1 MGTSQS
7 SSGSP
12 SGVPMVPPWVPDL
25 PLPSPA
31 LGSAGAGEGGPP
43 DGTPEQGTPST
54 PAPETEARQPIPIAP
69 ARRFLGAN
77 RNIGDYS
84 RTGDGTTMRRG
95 LGQYVKKGY
104 GGSATATRRMGG
116 TAQTAQAL
124 YTALSGGQANPY
136 AAPGSPLDPALAAG
150 RSADEVM
157 DAVVEAVR
165 PVDGTQDAEAS
176 RTSIKDALAD
186 VLNQFPNADLL
197 NLDQEQRD
205 MAIERFVAADVFR
218 RIDLDIGRTIREK
231 APNAAIGLGRLKEV
245 REYVRET
252 VSASFRRLREAGQG
266 LAALRV
272 TQIVQSAIRETF
284 QVFEGYAE

>member
-12 SGVPMVPPWVPDL
+12 SGVPMVPPWVPDI
-25 PLPSPA
+25 PLPPAPAEGTPPDVAPEPGDAMSPA
-31 LGSAGAGEGGPP
+31 P
-43 DGTPEQGTPST
+43 T
-54 PAPETEARQPIPIAP
+54 PAESRQPIPIAP

-77 RNIGDYS
+77 RNLGDYARS
-84 RTGDGTTMRRG
+84 GDGASMRRG

-124 YTALSGGQANPY
+124 YSALSGGQGAP
-136 AAPGSPLDPALAAG
+136 AAAAGSPLDPALTAG

-176 RTSIKDALAD
+176 RTSIKDALSE
-186 VLNQFPNADLL
+186 VLNQFPDADLL
-197 NLDQEQRD
+197 NLQPEQREL
-205 MAIERFVAADVFR
+205 AVERFVAGDVFR

-231 APNAAIGLGRLKEV
+231 AQNAAMGLGRLKEV

-252 VSASFRRLREAGQG
+252 VSASFRQLRESGQR
-266 LAALRV
+266 LAAGRI

-284 QVFEGYAE
+284 QVFEGYVE

>member
-12 SGVPMVPPWVPDL
+12 SGVPMVPPWVPDI
-25 PLPSPA
+25 PLPA
-31 LGSAGAGEGGPP
+31 TAAEGAPP
-43 DGTPEQGTPST
+43 GAAPEQGDPAEAAPRAEPS
-54 PAPETEARQPIPIAP
+54 QPIPVAP

-77 RNIGDYS
+77 RNLGDYARS
-84 RTGDGTTMRRG
+84 GDGASMRRG
-95 LGQYVKKGY
+95 VGQYVKKGY

-124 YTALSGGQANPY
+124 YSALSGGPDNPY
-136 AAPGSPLDPALAAG
+136 AAPGSPLDPALTIG

-176 RTSIKDALAD
+176 RTSIKDALSD
-186 VLNQFPNADLL
+186 VLKQFPDADLRDL
-197 NLDQEQRD
+197 QQEQRD
-205 MAIERFVAADVFR
+205 LAIERFVAGDVFR
-218 RIDLDIGRTIREK
+218 RIDLDLGKTIREK
-231 APNAAIGLGRLKEV
+231 SPNAATGLGRLKEV

-252 VSASFRRLREAGQG
+252 VAASFRKLRESGQG
-266 LAALRV
+266 LAAGKI
-272 TQIVQSAIRETF
+272 TQIVQNALRETF

>member
-12 SGVPMVPPWVPDL
+12 SGVPMVPPWVPDI
-25 PLPSPA
+25 PPPPSSPD
-31 LGSAGAGEGGPP
+31 SSPP
-43 DGTPEQGTPST
+43 EVA
-54 PAPETEARQPIPIAP
+54 PAPGDGAPDAAPPAPAEPRQPIPIAP

-77 RNIGDYS
+77 RNLGEYARS
-84 RTGDGTTMRRG
+84 GDGASMRRG

-104 GGSATATRRMGG
+104 AGSATATRRLGG
-116 TAQTAQAL
+116 TAQTAEAL
-124 YTALSGGQANPY
+124 YSALSGGQGNPA
-136 AAPGSPLDPALAAG
+136 AAPGTSLDPALNAG

-176 RTSIKDALAD
+176 RTSIKDALSE
-186 VLNQFPNADLL
+186 VLKQFPDADLL
-197 NLDQEQRD
+197 NLLPEQREL
-205 MAIERFVAADVFR
+205 AVERFVAGDVFR
-218 RIDLDIGRTIREK
+218 RIDLDIGRAIREK
-231 APNAAIGLGRLKEV
+231 APNAATGLGRLKEV

-252 VSASFRRLREAGQG
+252 VSASFRRLKEAGQRLSAG
-266 LAALRV
+266 RI

-284 QVFEGYAE
+284 LVFEGYAE

>member
-12 SGVPMVPPWVPDL
+12 SGVPMVPPWVPDI
-25 PLPSPA
+25 PLPPTSTEGAPPDAVPEPDDATSPA
-31 LGSAGAGEGGPP
+31 PLPVEP
-43 DGTPEQGTPST
+43 
-54 PAPETEARQPIPIAP
+54 RQPIPIAP

-77 RNIGDYS
+77 RNLGDYARS
-84 RTGDGTTMRRG
+84 GDGASMRRG

-104 GGSATATRRMGG
+104 GGSTTATRRMGG

-124 YTALSGGQANPY
+124 YSALSGGQGNP
-136 AAPGSPLDPALAAG
+136 ATATGSPLDPALTAG
-150 RSADEVM
+150 SSADEVM

-176 RTSIKDALAD
+176 RTSIKDALSE
-186 VLNQFPNADLL
+186 VLNQFPDADLL
-197 NLDQEQRD
+197 NLQPEQREF
-205 MAIERFVAADVFR
+205 AVERFVAGDVFR

-231 APNAAIGLGRLKEV
+231 APNAATGLGRLKEV

-252 VSASFRRLREAGQG
+252 VSASFRQLRETGQR
-266 LAALRV
+266 LAAGRI

-284 QVFEGYAE
+284 QVFEGYVE

>member
-12 SGVPMVPPWVPDL
+12 SGVPMVPPWVPDI
-25 PLPSPA
+25 PLPPTPA
-31 LGSAGAGEGGPP
+31 EGAPP
-43 DGTPEQGTPST
+43 DA
-54 PAPETEARQPIPIAP
+54 APEPGDATPPASPPAEPRQPIPIAP
-69 ARRFLGAN
+69 ARRFVGAN
-77 RNIGDYS
+77 RNLGDYARS
-84 RTGDGTTMRRG
+84 GDGASMRRG

-124 YTALSGGQANPY
+124 YSALSGGQGNP
-136 AAPGSPLDPALAAG
+136 ATATGSPLDPALTAG

-176 RTSIKDALAD
+176 RTSIKDALSE
-186 VLNQFPNADLL
+186 VLNQFPDADLL
-197 NLDQEQRD
+197 NLQPEQREF
-205 MAIERFVAADVFR
+205 AVERFVAGDVFR

-231 APNAAIGLGRLKEV
+231 APNAATGLGRLKEV
-245 REYVRET
+245 REYVREA
-252 VSASFRRLREAGQG
+252 VSASFRQLRETGQR
-266 LAALRV
+266 LAAGRI

-284 QVFEGYAE
+284 QVFEGYVE

>member
-25 PLPSPA
+25 PLPPSSAEGAPPA
-31 LGSAGAGEGGPP
+31 T
-43 DGTPEQGTPST
+43 TPEPGDATT
-54 PAPETEARQPIPIAP
+54 PAPSPTEPRQPIPMAP

-77 RNIGDYS
+77 RNIGEYARS
-84 RTGDGTTMRRG
+84 GDGASMRRG

-104 GGSATATRRMGG
+104 GGSSTATRRMGG

-124 YTALSGGQANPY
+124 YSALSGGQGN
-136 AAPGSPLDPALAAG
+136 AATATGGPLDPALTDG
-150 RSADEVM
+150 RSANEVM
-157 DAVVEAVR
+157 DAVIEAVR

-176 RTSIKDALAD
+176 RVSIKDALSD
-186 VLNQFPNADLL
+186 VLNQFPDADLL
-197 NLDQEQRD
+197 NLQPEQREL
-205 MAIERFVAADVFR
+205 AVERFVAGDVFR

-231 APNAAIGLGRLKEV
+231 APNAATGLGRLKEV

-252 VSASFRRLREAGQG
+252 VSASFRRLRETGQR
-266 LAALRV
+266 LAAGRI

-284 QVFEGYAE
+284 QVFEGYVE

>member
-7 SSGSP
+7 SNGSP

-25 PLPSPA
+25 PLPDPA
-31 LGSAGAGEGGPP
+31 FEDAGADESGPP
-43 DGTPEQGTPST
+43 AGTPDQST
-54 PAPETEARQPIPIAP
+54 EPRRPIPIAP
-69 ARRFLGAN
+69 ARRFQGAN

-84 RTGDGTTMRRG
+84 QSGDRATMRRG

-104 GGSATATRRMGG
+104 GGSAIATRRMGS

-124 YTALSGGQANPY
+124 YSVLSDGQTNPY
-136 AAPGSPLDPALAAG
+136 AASGSPLDPALTAG
-150 RSADEVM
+150 RSSDDVM

-186 VLNQFPNADLL
+186 VLNQFPDADLL
-197 NLDQEQRD
+197 NLQQEQRD
-205 MAIERFVAADVFR
+205 LAIERFVSADVFR
-218 RIDLDIGRTIREK
+218 RIDLDIGKAIREK
-231 APNAAIGLGRLKEV
+231 APNAVTGLGRLKEV

-252 VSASFRRLREAGQG
+252 VSASFRRLREGGQR
-266 LAALRV
+266 LAAGRV

-284 QVFEGYAE
+284 QVFEGYVE

>member
-25 PLPSPA
+25 PLPALPA
-31 LGSAGAGEGGPP
+31 EGAPP
-43 DGTPEQGTPST
+43 DAAPEQSEPVE
-54 PAPETEARQPIPIAP
+54 PAPRTEPRQPIPVAP

-77 RNIGDYS
+77 RNLGDYARS
-84 RTGDGTTMRRG
+84 GDGASMRRG
-95 LGQYVKKGY
+95 VGQYVKKGY

-116 TAQTAQAL
+116 TAQAAQAL
-124 YTALSGGQANPY
+124 YSALSSEPGNPY
-136 AAPGSPLDPALAAG
+136 TAPGSPLDPALTTG
-150 RSADEVM
+150 RSADDVM

-176 RTSIKDALAD
+176 RTSIKDALSD
-186 VLNQFPNADLL
+186 VLKQFPDADLRDL
-197 NLDQEQRD
+197 KQEQRD
-205 MAIERFVAADVFR
+205 LAIERFVAGDVFR
-218 RIDLDIGRTIREK
+218 RIDLDLGKTIREK
-231 APNAAIGLGRLKEV
+231 APNAATGLGRLKEI

-252 VSASFRRLREAGQG
+252 VAASFRKLREAGQG
-266 LAALRV
+266 LVAGKITR
-272 TQIVQSAIRETF
+272 IVQNALRETF

>member
-7 SSGSP
+7 SNGSP

-25 PLPSPA
+25 PLPPSPA
-31 LGSAGAGEGGPP
+31 EGAPP
-43 DGTPEQGTPST
+43 DATPEPGDATPTAPS
-54 PAPETEARQPIPIAP
+54 PARPLQPIPTAP

-77 RNIGDYS
+77 RNLGDYARS
-84 RTGDGTTMRRG
+84 GDGASMRRG

-104 GGSATATRRMGG
+104 GGSSTATRRMGG

-124 YTALSGGQANPY
+124 YSALSEKQGNAATAAGG
-136 AAPGSPLDPALAAG
+136 PLDPALTDG
-150 RSADEVM
+150 RSANEVM

-176 RTSIKDALAD
+176 RTSIKDALSD
-186 VLNQFPNADLL
+186 VLNQFPDADLL
-197 NLDQEQRD
+197 DLQPEQREL
-205 MAIERFVAADVFR
+205 AVERFVAGDVFR
-218 RIDLDIGRTIREK
+218 RIDLDLGRTIREK
-231 APNAAIGLGRLKEV
+231 APNAATGLGRLKEV

-252 VSASFRRLREAGQG
+252 VSASFRRLRATGQR
-266 LAALRV
+266 LAAGKI

-284 QVFEGYAE
+284 QVFEGYV

>member
-25 PLPSPA
+25 PLPP
-31 LGSAGAGEGGPP
+31 LPSAEGAPP
-43 DGTPEQGTPST
+43 DATPEPGDAIP
-54 PAPETEARQPIPIAP
+54 PAPAPAEPRQPIPMAP

-77 RNIGDYS
+77 RNLGDYARS
-84 RTGDGTTMRRG
+84 GDGASMRRG

-104 GGSATATRRMGG
+104 GGSSTATRRMGG

-124 YTALSGGQANPY
+124 YSALSGGQGN
-136 AAPGSPLDPALAAG
+136 AATATGGPLDPALTDG
-150 RSADEVM
+150 RSANEVM

-176 RTSIKDALAD
+176 RTSIKDALSD
-186 VLNQFPNADLL
+186 VLNQFPDADLL
-197 NLDQEQRD
+197 NLQPEQREL
-205 MAIERFVAADVFR
+205 AVERFVAGDVFR

-231 APNAAIGLGRLKEV
+231 APNAATGLGRLKEV

-252 VSASFRRLREAGQG
+252 VSASFRRLRETGQC
-266 LAALRV
+266 LAAGRI
-272 TQIVQSAIRETF
+272 TQIAQSAIRETF
-284 QVFEGYAE
+284 QVFEGYVE

>member
-12 SGVPMVPPWVPDL
+12 SGVPMVPPWVPDI
-25 PLPSPA
+25 PLS
-31 LGSAGAGEGGPP
+31 
-43 DGTPEQGTPST
+43 ST
-54 PAPETEARQPIPIAP
+54 PAEGPPPDAAPEPGDATSLAPTPAEPRQPIPIAP

-77 RNIGDYS
+77 RNLGDYARS
-84 RTGDGTTMRRG
+84 GDGASMRRG

-124 YTALSGGQANPY
+124 YSALSGGQGNP
-136 AAPGSPLDPALAAG
+136 ATATGSPLDPALTAG
-150 RSADEVM
+150 SSADEVM

-176 RTSIKDALAD
+176 RTSIKDALSE
-186 VLNQFPNADLL
+186 VLNQFPEADLL
-197 NLDQEQRD
+197 NLQPEQREL
-205 MAIERFVAADVFR
+205 AVERFVAGDVFR

-231 APNAAIGLGRLKEV
+231 APNAATGLGRLKEV

-252 VSASFRRLREAGQG
+252 VSASFRQLRETGQR
-266 LAALRV
+266 LAAGRIA
-272 TQIVQSAIRETF
+272 QIVQSAIRETF
-284 QVFEGYAE
+284 QVFEGYVE

>member
-12 SGVPMVPPWVPDL
+12 SGVPMVPPWVPDI
-25 PLPSPA
+25 PLPPSSTEGAPPDAVPEPDDATSPA
-31 LGSAGAGEGGPP
+31 PP
-43 DGTPEQGTPST
+43 PVEP
-54 PAPETEARQPIPIAP
+54 RQPIPIAP

-77 RNIGDYS
+77 RNLGDYARS
-84 RTGDGTTMRRG
+84 GDGASMRRG

-104 GGSATATRRMGG
+104 GGSTTATRRMGG

-124 YTALSGGQANPY
+124 YSALSGGQGNP
-136 AAPGSPLDPALAAG
+136 ATATGSPLDPALTAG

-176 RTSIKDALAD
+176 RTSIKDALSE
-186 VLNQFPNADLL
+186 VLNQFPDADLL
-197 NLDQEQRD
+197 NLQPEQREF
-205 MAIERFVAADVFR
+205 AVERFVAGDVFR

-231 APNAAIGLGRLKEV
+231 APNAATGLGRLKEV

-252 VSASFRRLREAGQG
+252 VSASFRQLRETGQR
-266 LAALRV
+266 LAAGRI

-284 QVFEGYAE
+284 QVFEGYVE

>member
-25 PLPSPA
+25 PLPGPVP
-31 LGSAGAGEGGPP
+31 GGGDAGEGSPP
-43 DGTPEQGTPST
+43 EGAPDQGSPPT
-54 PAPETEARQPIPIAP
+54 PAPGTEPREPIPIAP

-84 RTGDGTTMRRG
+84 RTGDGATMRRG

-104 GGSATATRRMGG
+104 GGSATATRRMAG

-124 YTALSGGQANPY
+124 YSALSGGQANPY
-136 AAPGSPLDPALAAG
+136 TAPGSSLDPALATG
-150 RSADEVM
+150 RTADEVM
-157 DAVVEAVR
+157 DAMVEAVR

-197 NLDQEQRD
+197 NLDQGQRD
-205 MAIERFVAADVFR
+205 LAIERFVAADVFR
-218 RIDLDIGRTIREK
+218 RIDLDIGKTIREK

-252 VSASFRRLREAGQG
+252 VAASFRQLREAGQG
-266 LAALRV
+266 LAARRV

>member
-25 PLPSPA
+25 PLPPSPA
-31 LGSAGAGEGGPP
+31 EGAPP
-43 DGTPEQGTPST
+43 DATPEPGDAIP
-54 PAPETEARQPIPIAP
+54 PAPSPAEPRQPIPVAP

-77 RNIGDYS
+77 RNLGDYARS
-84 RTGDGTTMRRG
+84 GDGASMRRG

-104 GGSATATRRMGG
+104 GGSSTATRRMGG
-116 TAQTAQAL
+116 TAQTAQTL
-124 YTALSGGQANPY
+124 YSALSSGQGS
-136 AAPGSPLDPALAAG
+136 AATATGAALEPALTDG
-150 RSADEVM
+150 RSANEVM

-176 RTSIKDALAD
+176 RTSIKDALSD
-186 VLNQFPNADLL
+186 VLNQFPDADLL
-197 NLDQEQRD
+197 NLQPEQREL
-205 MAIERFVAADVFR
+205 AVERFVAGDVFR

-231 APNAAIGLGRLKEV
+231 APNAATGLGRLKEV

-252 VSASFRRLREAGQG
+252 VSASFRRLRETGQR
-266 LAALRV
+266 LAAGRI

-284 QVFEGYAE
+284 QVFEGYVG

>member
-12 SGVPMVPPWVPDL
+12 SGVPMVPPWVPDI
-25 PLPSPA
+25 PLPALPA
-31 LGSAGAGEGGPP
+31 EGAPP
-43 DGTPEQGTPST
+43 GAVPEQGESSEQTPPS
-54 PAPETEARQPIPIAP
+54 PEPRQPIPVAP
-69 ARRFLGAN
+69 RGRFLGAN
-77 RNIGDYS
+77 RHLGDYARS
-84 RTGDGTTMRRG
+84 GDSASMRRG

-124 YTALSGGQANPY
+124 YSALSGGPGNPY
-136 AAPGSPLDPALAAG
+136 TAPGSPLDPALTAG

-176 RTSIKDALAD
+176 RTSIKDALSD
-186 VLNQFPNADLL
+186 VLKQFPDADLRDL
-197 NLDQEQRD
+197 QQEQRD
-205 MAIERFVAADVFR
+205 LAIERFVAGDVFR
-218 RIDLDIGRTIREK
+218 RIDLDLGRTIREK
-231 APNAAIGLGRLKEV
+231 SPNAATGLGRLKEV

-252 VSASFRRLREAGQG
+252 VAASFRMLREAGQE
-266 LAALRV
+266 LAAGKI
-272 TQIVQSAIRETF
+272 TQIVQNALRETF

>member
-25 PLPSPA
+25 PLPGPVP
-31 LGSAGAGEGGPP
+31 GAGDAGEGSPP
-43 DGTPEQGTPST
+43 DST
-54 PAPETEARQPIPIAP
+54 PDQGSPPIPAPGAGPRQPIPIAP

-84 RTGDGTTMRRG
+84 RTGDGATMRRG

-124 YTALSGGQANPY
+124 YSALSGGQANPY
-136 AAPGSPLDPALAAG
+136 AAPGSPLDPALASG

-176 RTSIKDALAD
+176 RTSFKDALAD

-197 NLDQEQRD
+197 NLEHEQRD
-205 MAIERFVAADVFR
+205 LAIERFVAADVFR
-218 RIDLDIGRTIREK
+218 RIDLDIGKTIREK
-231 APNAAIGLGRLKEV
+231 APNAATGLGRLKEV

-252 VSASFRRLREAGQG
+252 VSASFRRLREAGHG
-266 LAALRV
+266 LAARRV